1 MQPQTSN
8 CCALMPPPTPRPVH
22 GPGTRHEWHVMAR
35 STVAA
40 RGRCVQQ
47 VLGHSLTRTPARLGA
62 DNAVILC
69 VVTRSIVS
77 PASAPPRSR
86 DRPVPASCPYR
97 GPTSFRCSSCL
108 HYLRGRTQ
116 DFAGSAG
123 FLPLYGTK
131 VLANTIGTVLVARA
145 SHLKLP
151 KC

>member
-1 MQPQTSN
+1 
-8 CCALMPPPTPRPVH
+8 
-22 GPGTRHEWHVMAR
+22 MAR

-77 PASAPPRSR
+77 PASLPPPRSR
-86 DRPVPASCPYR
+86 DRLVPATFPYR
-97 GPTSFRCSSCL
+97 GPTSFRYSSCL

-116 DFAGSAG
+116 DFPGSAG

-131 VLANTIGTVLVARA
+131 LLADTIGTELVARA